1 MIKAKARFSP
11 KTMDWVYK
19 RVPLNCK
26 LMKFNPV
33 KLAASA
39 K

>member
-1 MIKAKARFSP
+1 MIKAKARSSP
-11 KTMDWVYK
+11 KTMDWIYK
-19 RVPLNCK
+19 SVLLNGK
-26 LMKFNPV
+26 LMKFNPF